1 MGNEAVFKEVV
12 QYWKQCAIVSY
23 AERVEMKEKAPT
35 RMKIIDTDGA
45 NKKPHPR
52 KEIQDLLKF
61 LKSLCKQATKRT
73 GQFLKNLE
81 KKEGK
86 ETKRE
91 GLNKQ
96 YDDTEDWMNKEL
108 KRARDFA
115 NAQGLFDR
123 KYMIGSK
130 LGDAAP
136 KQRILIVLELSDKLA
151 TFVDEAKEEVRRLLY
166 EVINPDENTT
176 TLNIGLFG

>member
-23 AERVEMKEKAPT
+23 AEREKMREKAPT
-35 RMKIIDTDGA
+35 RMKIIDTDEA

-61 LKSLCKQATKRT
+61 LKSLNKQATKRT

-81 KKEGK
+81 KKEAK

-96 YDDTEDWMNKEL
+96 YDDVEDSMNKEL
-108 KRARDFA
+108 KHSRDFA
-115 NAQGLFDR
+115 NAQGLFDK
-123 KYMIGSK
+123 KYMTGSK
-130 LGDAAP
+130 LGDSAP
-136 KQRILIVLELSDKLA
+136 KQRILIVLECSDRLSQW
-151 TFVDEAKEEVRRLLY
+151 VGEAKEEV
-166 EVINPDENTT
+166 
-176 TLNIGLFG
+176 

>member
-1 MGNEAVFKEVV
+1 MG
-12 QYWKQCAIVSY
+12 
-23 AERVEMKEKAPT
+23 
-35 RMKIIDTDGA
+35 
-45 NKKPHPR
+45 
-52 KEIQDLLKF
+52 
-61 LKSLCKQATKRT
+61 SLCKQATKRT

-96 YDDTEDWMNKEL
+96 YDDTEDMMNKEL
-108 KRARDFA
+108 KHARDFA
-115 NAQGLFDR
+115 NAQGLFDK

-136 KQRILIVLELSDKLA
+136 KQRALIVVECSDRLSQW
-151 TFVDEAKEEVRRLLY
+151 VDEAKEEVRKLLY
-166 EVINPDENTT
+166 EV
-176 TLNIGLFG
+176 